1 METKDPDQEAFER
14 EDLAEEYSFDEF
26 AMGLASGNLTRA
38 RALKLVTASI
48 LGILSGGLLG
58 VSVAEARRR
67 KGHRRKGHR
76 INNPISSACPGRK
89 ICPQGFPGTGSTG
102 CCPSG
107 ALCCSSGAGGGCCP
121 SGNGCC
127 VSGGDCCP
135 SSGVCCATGG
145 CCPSDFPVCFTG
157 NLCRQQDTGGS
168 TTPRLSRIPRA

>member
-1 METKDPDQEAFER
+1 METEDPDQEAFER

-26 AMGLASGNLTRA
+26 AMGLASGTLTRA
-38 RALKLVTASI
+38 RALKLATASI
-48 LGILSGGLLG
+48 LGLLSGGLVS
-58 VSVAEARRR
+58 VSVAEARRKR
-67 KGHRRKGHR
+67 QKHRHR
-76 INNPISSACPGRK
+76 GGPPPIVCPGRK

-107 ALCCSSGAGGGCCP
+107 NLCCSSGAGGGCCP

-145 CCPSDFPVCFTG
+145 CCPSNFPVCFTG
-157 NLCRQQDTGGS
+157 NLCSQDATGGS
-168 TTPRLSRIPRA
+168 TTPRLSRIPR